1 VNSINEFSP
10 IVAVRPYL
18 GKKAEPVT
26 AHLAHVLVTTKGEH
40 RIVWPH
46 DRAHSVVWQH
56 TRTSSLFR
64 GQIKTVYDIDLGIHH
79 LRFDAE
85 LPGAGDTFSFKASA
99 VVEWRVLDPSLVVR
113 SQLSDIRPAVQP
125 AVIEEMRRI
134 AREFGVE
141 QSAAA
146 ERAINER
153 LVGEALDFNNLAQ
166 LGDALAKT
174 ASSGH
179 VGREYGVWTR
189 TIASVQPDR
198 SRLAQS
204 DEVRDLRHQIEAE
217 RLKQELRMLQEQ
229 NKNQVLANR
238 MGFYRDAFMSGDI
251 ERAVLQVAQ
260 NPEELSAV
268 AQMVR
273 EQELAGQRMT
283 IDFVNKLLEAG
294 AIERWQV
301 NDQAKAAL
309 DWLRQSTNAVL
320 TPQLDAQPA
329 DAAGQPRKRVRK
341 TPIPEL
347 ESGPAPD
354 STTTTSDGAT
364 RDT

>member
-10 IVAVRPYL
+10 IVAVRPYM

-198 SRLAQS
+198 
-204 DEVRDLRHQIEAE
+204 
-217 RLKQELRMLQEQ
+217 LKQELRMLQEQ